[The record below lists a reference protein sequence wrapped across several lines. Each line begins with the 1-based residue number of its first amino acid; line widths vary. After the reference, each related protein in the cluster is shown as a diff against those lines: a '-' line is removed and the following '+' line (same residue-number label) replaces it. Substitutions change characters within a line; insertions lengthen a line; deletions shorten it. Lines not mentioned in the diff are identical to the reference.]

1 MSSSATQKKTHTD
14 AIPSIVGTWALK
26 VVHDPDLG
34 MLDSIEIT
42 AQVQSGDHDSIFGSV
57 KGGLLVTAY
66 ALENG
71 LVTSNAEVSFDV
83 TNQGIVYTFTGQVDG
98 TTIKGSVT
106 HPPETGD
113 EEGSWSAQA
122 QGGPG
127 EEEEKKHPRKHTK
140 RSAR

>member
-1 MSSSATQKKTHTD
+1 MSSSATQKKAHAD
-14 AIPSIVGTWALK
+14 AIPSIVGIWALK
-26 VVHDPDLG
+26 VLHEPNLG

-42 AQVQSGDHDSIFGSV
+42 AQVPSGDHDLIFGSV
-57 KGGLLVTAY
+57 KRDAPVTAY

-71 LVTSNAEVSFDV
+71 VFTMDSKVSFEM
-83 TNQGIVYTFTGQVDG
+83 TNQGTVYTFTGQVDG

-106 HPPETGD
+106 HPPETRD